1 MQVVREPTFLI
12 LSALAGGPAHG
23 YLVMQRVAELSD
35 GRVRVRAGTLYSA
48 LDRLLDAGWLA
59 VESEEVVEGRNRRT
73 YALTTAGREALTAQ
87 IHRLE
92 ANAAAARRE
101 LGLRPA

>member
-1 MQVVREPTFLI
+1 MREPTFFI
-12 LSALAGGPAHG
+12 LSALASGPAHG

-35 GRVRVRAGTLYSA
+35 GRVRVRPGTLYSA
-48 LDRLLDAGWLA
+48 LDRLLDDGSLE
-59 VESEEVVEGRNRRT
+59 VESEEVVEGRSRRV
-73 YALTTAGREALTAQ
+73 YAITGAGREVLTAQ
-87 IHRLE
+87 VFRIE